1 MFIGLRLCCQ
11 ALYVSLTIY
20 PGKVLLTEW
29 PRSDPR
35 GDRERVDRAR
45 EEAENLFKPRP
56 RPPAAE
62 VSGAASNAVADA
74 QQTRRQPR
82 VFMVPPVVPMGR
94 EKAVNPVEP
103 KPVQRRRAV
112 KREIRH
118 IPPSQFGRVRALAN
132 YGMTQAQVAE
142 LYGVGI
148 GEIER
153 IIGRPEA

>member
-1 MFIGLRLCCQ
+1 
-11 ALYVSLTIY
+11 
-20 PGKVLLTEW
+20 
-29 PRSDPR
+29 
-35 GDRERVDRAR
+35 
-45 EEAENLFKPRP
+45 
-56 RPPAAE
+56 
-62 VSGAASNAVADA
+62 
-74 QQTRRQPR
+74 
-82 VFMVPPVVPMGR
+82 MVPPVVPMGR

>member
-11 ALYVSLTIY
+11 ALYASLTIY

-29 PRSDPR
+29 PRSEAR
-35 GDRERVDRAR
+35 GDHERIDRAR

-56 RPPAAE
+56 RPPTTE
-62 VSGAASNAVADA
+62 GSGAASNAVAEE
-74 QQTRRQPR
+74 QPTKRQPR
-82 VFMVPPVVPMGR
+82 IFMVPRIVPMGQA
-94 EKAVNPVEP
+94 KAVNAAEP
-103 KPVQRRRAV
+103 KPLQRRRAV

-132 YGMTQAQVAE
+132 YGMTQAEVAE
-142 LYGVGI
+142 LYGVGV

-153 IIGRPEA
+153 IVGRPEA